1 MEEKDT
7 ILEIFI
13 EASYNTDFDEDNA
26 MFGMEEEEVIVE
38 EELSKMMTI
47 ENKNKIWKNSLV
59 KLNNIQSKKK

>member
-38 EELSKMMTI
+38 EALSKMI
-47 ENKNKIWKNSLV
+47 IGNKNKIWKNSLV